1 MQPYNGSLEKGFQ
14 EWIIIPSGRNLQKTF
29 RSYQEVRKAEI
40 LFWKQS
46 PEGTFKYYCPKNHSR
61 RKKTKKICSGGQS
74 LKDHWSFYRL
84 LPKMTLRYRLSSENN
99 ESFRKT
105 FSKNTFGELLLTF
118 QFFEQFDLKTRYFIS
133 NFQKLFSH
141 RIFKNG

>member
-46 PEGTFKYYCPKNHSR
+46 PEGAFKYYCPKNHSR
-61 RKKTKKICSGGQS
+61 RKKTKKNLQWRAKSERPLIVLQVITKNDTPIQT
-74 LKDHWSFYRL
+74 LLRKQREFQKD
-84 LPKMTLRYRLSSENN
+84 
-99 ESFRKT
+99 